1 MHHTFHKVSSQ
12 DLNQN
17 LKPVIETFLADLVR
31 QREPGHCMRVGNL
44 DSELMVGIATGL
56 AATFGQAAQ
65 IHVLTSRE
73 RTADSPLFIGSS
85 KLIELRNPTA
95 DGSQRPPLLVFCSGR
110 SFDISGGFIC
120 RGDFRESGFR
130 RCIRKIEAE
139 SPQ

>member
-17 LKPVIETFLADLVR
+17 LKPVIETFLGDLVR

-56 AATFGQAAQ
+56 AATFRQSAQ

-73 RTADSPLFIGSS
+73 RTADSRDGRFKPATRQARQQQRHNCRRSVSLDRYHLIGSA
-85 KLIELRNPTA
+85 LHQHR
-95 DGSQRPPLLVFCSGR
+95 DV
-110 SFDISGGFIC
+110 
-120 RGDFRESGFR
+120 
-130 RCIRKIEAE
+130 
-139 SPQ
+139 